1 MSKFAFCLTSLAFAS
16 QMFFSSKMFGC
27 HCQLVT
33 ADWRRCWMCSFVFP
47 HFINN
52 TVTWSSGRENMFYF
66 LLTWFSCTLR
76 GSQNPR
82 KSEFE
87 SAAFK
92 LLDFDRIQNSDSQDP
107 DKNFFNAFNFKDSQ
121 CFTPKDFS
129 WNLNYFDKSSVST
142 LHLNI
147 RSLQKEGKLGT
158 SFDPYPII
166 A

>member
-1 MSKFAFCLTSLAFAS
+1 
-16 QMFFSSKMFGC
+16 
-27 HCQLVT
+27 
-33 ADWRRCWMCSFVFP
+33 
-47 HFINN
+47 
-52 TVTWSSGRENMFYF
+52 MFYF
-66 LLTWFSCTLR
+66 LLTCDFLVHSNI
-76 GSQNPR
+76 NPR